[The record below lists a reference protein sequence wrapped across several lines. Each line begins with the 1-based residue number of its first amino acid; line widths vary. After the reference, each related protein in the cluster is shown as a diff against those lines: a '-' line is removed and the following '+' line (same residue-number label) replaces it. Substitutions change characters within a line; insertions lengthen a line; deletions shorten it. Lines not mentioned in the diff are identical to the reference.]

1 MMMINVI
8 LFQVSW
14 FACVVGAANNFPYLG
29 IIVTSGI
36 LAWHLIQ
43 AKAPKAELWLMGSAL
58 AIGASF
64 DQALLSFNLVTYM
77 PNGWSSS
84 IVPVWILALW
94 LGFSTILNVSL
105 RWMRNQHLVAI
116 LFGFVGGPLAY
127 LGAEKLGALIM
138 VSNISYVA
146 LALGWAIMTPTLLF
160 ISKRFDG
167 FEQSGSTH
175 TFKASNF
182 D

>member
-1 MMMINVI
+1 MIINVI

-14 FACVVGAANNFPYLG
+14 FACVLGAANSLPYIG
-29 IIVTSGI
+29 IIVTAGI
-36 LAWHLIQ
+36 LAWHLIK
-43 AKAPKAELWLMGSAL
+43 AKAPKTELWIMGSTLAL
-58 AIGASF
+58 GASF

-77 PNGWSSS
+77 HHGWSSS
-84 IVPVWILALW
+84 VVPVWILALW

-116 LFGFVGGPLAY
+116 LFGLVGGPLAY
-127 LGAEKLGALIM
+127 LSAEKLGAVVIL
-138 VSNISYVA
+138 SNISYVT
-146 LALGWAIMTPTLLF
+146 LALGWAIITPILLF

-167 FEQSGSTH
+167 FEQSARSH

>member
-1 MMMINVI
+1 MIINVI
-8 LFQVSW
+8 LFQLSW
-14 FACVVGAANNFPYLG
+14 FACVLGAANNLPYMG
-29 IIVTSGI
+29 IIVTAGI
-36 LAWHLIQ
+36 LAWHLMQ
-43 AKAPKAELWLMGSAL
+43 AKAPKTELWLTGIAL
-58 AIGASF
+58 ALGASF

-77 PNGWSSS
+77 HHGWSSS
-84 IVPVWILALW
+84 VVPVWILALW

-127 LGAEKLGALIM
+127 LSAEKLGAVVIL
-138 VSNISYVA
+138 SNISYVT
-146 LALGWAIMTPTLLF
+146 LALGWAIITPILLF

-167 FEQSGSTH
+167 FEQSARSH

>member
-1 MMMINVI
+1 M
-8 LFQVSW
+8 
-14 FACVVGAANNFPYLG
+14 
-29 IIVTSGI
+29 
-36 LAWHLIQ
+36 
-43 AKAPKAELWLMGSAL
+43 
-58 AIGASF
+58 
-64 DQALLSFNLVTYM
+64 
-77 PNGWSSS
+77 
-84 IVPVWILALW
+84 PVWILALW

-167 FEQSGSTH
+167 FEQSASTH

>member
-1 MMMINVI
+1 MIINVI

-14 FACVVGAANNFPYLG
+14 FACVLGAANSLPYMG
-29 IIVTSGI
+29 IIVTAGI
-36 LAWHLIQ
+36 LAWHLMQ
-43 AKAPKAELWLMGSAL
+43 ATTPKTELWLMGIAL
-58 AIGASF
+58 ALGASF

-77 PNGWSSS
+77 HHGWSSS
-84 IVPVWILALW
+84 VVPIWILGLW

-127 LGAEKLGALIM
+127 LSAEKLGAVVIL
-138 VSNISYVA
+138 SNISYVT
-146 LALGWAIMTPTLLF
+146 LALGWAIITPLLLF

-167 FEQSGSTH
+167 FEQSASSH
-175 TFKASNF
+175 TFKASNL

>member
-1 MMMINVI
+1 MIINVI

-14 FACVVGAANNFPYLG
+14 FACVLGAANNLPYMG
-29 IIVTSGI
+29 IIVTAGI

-43 AKAPKAELWLMGSAL
+43 VKAPKTELWLMGITLAL
-58 AIGASF
+58 GASF

-77 PNGWSSS
+77 HHGWSSS
-84 IVPVWILALW
+84 VVPVWILALW

-127 LGAEKLGALIM
+127 LSAEKLGAVVIL
-138 VSNISYVA
+138 SNISYVT
-146 LALGWAIMTPTLLF
+146 LALGWAIITPLLLF

-167 FEQSGSTH
+167 FEQSARSH

>member
-1 MMMINVI
+1 MIINVI

-14 FACVVGAANNFPYLG
+14 FACVMGAAKSLPYMG
-29 IIVTSGI
+29 IIVTAGI

-58 AIGASF
+58 ALGASF

-77 PNGWSSS
+77 HHGWSSS
-84 IVPVWILALW
+84 VVPVWILGLW

-105 RWMRNQHLVAI
+105 RWMRNQHLIAI
-116 LFGFVGGPLAY
+116 LFGFMGGPLAY
-127 LGAEKLGALIM
+127 LSAEKLGAVVIL
-138 VSNISYVA
+138 SNISYVT
-146 LALGWAIMTPTLLF
+146 LALGWAIITPLLLF

-167 FEQSGSTH
+167 FEQSTNTH
-175 TFKASNF
+175 TFKVSNF